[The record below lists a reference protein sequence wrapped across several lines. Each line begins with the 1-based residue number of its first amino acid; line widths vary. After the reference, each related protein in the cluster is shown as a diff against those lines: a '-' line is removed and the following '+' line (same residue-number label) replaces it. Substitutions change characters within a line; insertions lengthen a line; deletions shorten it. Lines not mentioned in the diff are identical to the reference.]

1 MIFHELKE
9 EDGFLPARELLD
21 ALNENTDFLILANP
35 GNPLG
40 SLMDRELLKDIIET
54 CYKHNIRVVLD
65 ECFIDFTGSNNSV
78 IDLIE
83 DYPNLCIIRSFTKIF
98 AIPSVRIG
106 YLICSDTDFV
116 EFVKSHLSEWNVSG
130 MAQAAGIACTESED
144 YVARSV
150 EFVKKEREYLYSEF
164 DRIGIKYFKS
174 DCDYI
179 LIKDSRR
186 LDEELLK
193 NNVMIRNCSNF
204 RGLGKEYYR
213 IAVRTHEENE
223 TLIGLLNE
231 IKE

>member
-1 MIFHELKE
+1 
-9 EDGFLPARELLD
+9 
-21 ALNENTDFLILANP
+21 
-35 GNPLG
+35 
-40 SLMDRELLKDIIET
+40 
-54 CYKHNIRVVLD
+54 
-65 ECFIDFTGSNNSV
+65 
-78 IDLIE
+78 
-83 DYPNLCIIRSFTKIF
+83 
-98 AIPSVRIG
+98 
-106 YLICSDTDFV
+106 
-116 EFVKSHLSEWNVSG
+116 